1 MGFTCLH
8 LAAKL
13 GHYDIVHHLLS
24 KASKYI
30 NCQVKTH
37 TLTHTHHLHLLTA
50 ADVALRCVLA
60 KTFAGVSQVVSM
72 QDDGGW
78 TPITWAIE
86 YKHKELVHL
95 LLAKGADVNIRDKVS
110 ACDTLLQPQHSV
122 VTLDTALQLC
132 KDNSVGIEM

>member
-1 MGFTCLH
+1 MAACENNHLDTVKYLLRAGAAVGHKDIMGFTCLH

-30 NCQVKTH
+30 NN
-37 TLTHTHHLHLLTA
+37 
-50 ADVALRCVLA
+50 
-60 KTFAGVSQVVSM
+60 

-86 YKHKELVHL
+86 YKHKELVYL
-95 LLAKGADVNIRDKVS
+95 LLSKGTDVNMRDKVS
-110 ACDTLLQPQHSV
+110 NRVHFFCCWSQELYVFVKST
-122 VTLDTALQLC
+122 
-132 KDNSVGIEM
+132 